1 MELQSDIE
9 VKKDC
14 SKSNASHI
22 MLLAH
27 DVRDGCYGYGNRGWT
42 FPLTFYYT
50 LLPCNDSSKGALGG
64 VWHGSADE
72 AKECHWY
79 NLCRKKINGT
89 TDIYWCLLNI
99 YGDQTVDAST
109 SEAVSGVSQQL
120 HQWQWVAGADFYE
133 RSMQSA
139 GDLNFLVKLAMY
151 TKHPQ
156 NVLIKC
162 PSQDLIAL
170 GCPWLKDTKCLFFWL
185 GTIKWPFFVCLNK
198 RTSCPNF

>member
-22 MLLAH
+22 MLLAY
-27 DVRDGCYGYGNRGWT
+27 DVRDGCCGYGNRGWT

-79 NLCRKKINGT
+79 NLCRKKNKWHHWHLLMLTEHLWRPNSGCEHKWGGK
-89 TDIYWCLLNI
+89 WCVSAVAAVTVGRWCRLLWA
-99 YGDQTVDAST
+99 QH
-109 SEAVSGVSQQL
+109 AVSWGFEFSCQVGNVYKTSSK
-120 HQWQWVAGADFYE
+120 
-133 RSMQSA
+133 RS
-139 GDLNFLVKLAMY
+139 D
-151 TKHPQ
+151 
-156 NVLIKC
+156 
-162 PSQDLIAL
+162 
-170 GCPWLKDTKCLFFWL
+170 
-185 GTIKWPFFVCLNK
+185 
-198 RTSCPNF
+198 